1 MDRIQETSF
10 RNIRVAFNNA
20 YIYLVSQIEAVQVI
34 CMQIIIYVFF
44 EDVLRNNIFNIIRR
58 LESCT
63 TSIIQFLI
71 QSSFMKFEVWKHWLF
86 QIL

>member
-10 RNIRVAFNNA
+10 STIRVAFNNS
-20 YIYLVSQIEAVQVI
+20 YIRIFGFSNRSSASDMYENYNI
-34 CMQIIIYVFF
+34 CNF
-44 EDVLRNNIFNIIRR
+44 ENVLRNNIDNFIR

-63 TSIIQFLI
+63 HYIIQFLI
-71 QSSFMKFEVWKHWLF
+71 QSGYMKFEVLKRWV